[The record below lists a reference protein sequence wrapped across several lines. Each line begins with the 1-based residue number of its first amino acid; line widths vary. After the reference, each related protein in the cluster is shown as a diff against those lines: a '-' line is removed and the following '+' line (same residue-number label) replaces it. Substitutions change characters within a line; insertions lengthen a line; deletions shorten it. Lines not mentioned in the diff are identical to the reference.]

1 MVNPPE
7 GRRIGARCSKSLSRF
22 LASFQSKFYLISALI
37 DLTIAIIASGRGS
50 GYPFSWIWWSPAW
63 NIPRG
68 TLPASSCQN
77 LNIVKVEIQMV
88 HETINAGFR
97 IPDLNAASFDGAVQ
111 WFTEMAN
118 HGLLFHPDDDPA
130 DIVVIK
136 TGEPMFSDQE
146 AESARLT
153 LDRLFETL
161 GEDVYEAACPVM
173 REACGF
179 PAEMVESCAS

>member
-1 MVNPPE
+1 M
-7 GRRIGARCSKSLSRF
+7 A
-22 LASFQSKFYLISALI
+22 
-37 DLTIAIIASGRGS
+37 
-50 GYPFSWIWWSPAW
+50 
-63 NIPRG
+63 
-68 TLPASSCQN
+68 
-77 LNIVKVEIQMV
+77 